1 MTTVAVLAEDEDDAL
16 SWAVHNHHRLAGAHL
31 VLLWWPEPMKTI
43 LRDTDGFDRLIVT
56 AAANTDPRIAA
67 WKAALLS
74 KVRGM
79 GKEPA

>member
-1 MTTVAVLAEDEDDAL
+1 MTTVALLAESEDDAL
-16 SWAVHNHHRLAGAHL
+16 SWAVHNRHRFTDTRIT
-31 VLLWWPEPMKTI
+31 LLWWPEPMKRI

-67 WKAALLS
+67 WKAAVLS